1 MCANLSEESAI
12 QISDGRPLS
21 RSPEWGDHGGGQP
34 HKQQQQHRQYQPHH
48 RQHPHHH
55 QSNQNYNHN
64 LRHQSTKSAAAK
76 TQDRHQQPAVW
87 TWLNA
92 IGADGA
98 RMVTPSHPCSPPTHV
113 PPTDSPEFGTT
124 TTSSFVRP
132 LVRRRS
138 TLPTNSP
145 MSTHDGNSA
154 DASRINFAFDPRQ
167 QISTSGVLFGVSEL
181 FDWRPPH
188 VDASHVCYFF
198 SSSFLFFSFICF
210 HPLFYPDIRTLGLNA
225 LASSLAPSPPTY
237 LPWLGKLFV
246 KLTLFFLLFFSP
258 LLSRRSARFRLHR
271 LASNAI
277 QPRHQNGATVQ
288 QVPGP
293 CATSAAWCLQRNAR
307 AEIETPGL

>member
-124 TTSSFVRP
+124 TTTSSFVRP

-138 TLPTNSP
+138 TLPTNSH

-198 SSSFLFFSFICF
+198 SSCFLFFYLFSP
-210 HPLFYPDIRTLGLNA
+210 PLLPGYPDLGSQCPRLIPRPLSPNLPTL
-225 LASSLAPSPPTY
+225 
-237 LPWLGKLFV
+237 V
-246 KLTLFFLLFFSP
+246 
-258 LLSRRSARFRLHR
+258 RQ
-271 LASNAI
+271 I
-277 QPRHQNGATVQ
+277 V
-288 QVPGP
+288 
-293 CATSAAWCLQRNAR
+293 C
-307 AEIETPGL
+307 

>member
-124 TTSSFVRP
+124 TTTSSFVRP

-138 TLPTNSP
+138 TLPTNSH

-188 VDASHVCYFF
+188 VDASHKRKV
-198 SSSFLFFSFICF
+198 
-210 HPLFYPDIRTLGLNA
+210 
-225 LASSLAPSPPTY
+225 SPPQTC
-237 LPWLGKLFV
+237 V
-246 KLTLFFLLFFSP
+246 KCHTTETPEWRNGPAGPGTLCNVCGLVFAKKRA
-258 LLSRRSARFRLHR
+258 RRDRDSWSLDV
-271 LASNAI
+271 N
-277 QPRHQNGATVQ
+277 
-288 QVPGP
+288 
-293 CATSAAWCLQRNAR
+293 NAR
-307 AEIETPGL
+307 GGC